1 MSDAFRSLLS
11 GLAADLRLA
20 EIPEQ
25 DGMALL
31 VIDDFEVVLRLLP
44 SEQVLVYTVVAPLP
58 AEGRATR
65 MASLLEA
72 NTLFLATHG
81 FTLSA
86 REDTGVMLQGVLP
99 IASLHSGNIAQWVEN
114 FVNVAEHWQ
123 ARCLSSEAAA
133 PARDHITG
141 EGHMDPLTMMD
152 MLRV

>member
-58 AEGRATR
+58 SEGRAAL

>member
-1 MSDAFRSLLS
+1 MSEAFRSLLS
-11 GLAADLRLA
+11 CLAINLKLPD
-20 EIPEQ
+20 IPEQ

-31 VIDDFEVVLRLLP
+31 VVDDFEVVLRLLP
-44 SEQVLVYTVVAPLP
+44 SEQVMIHTVVAPLP
-58 AEGRATR
+58 AEGRTAL
-65 MASLLEA
+65 MSAMLDA
-72 NTLFLATHG
+72 NTMFLATQG

-86 REDTGVMLQGVLP
+86 RDDTGVMLQGILP
-99 IASLHSGNIAQWVEN
+99 LVALHGGNIAQWVEN

>member
-1 MSDAFRSLLS
+1 MSEAFRSLLS

-44 SEQVLVYTVVAPLP
+44 SDQVLMYTVVAPLP
-58 AEGRATR
+58 AEGRAAL
-65 MASLLEA
+65 MASLLDA
-72 NTLFLATHG
+72 NTMFLATHG

-86 REDTGVMLQGVLP
+86 REDTGVLLQGALP
-99 IASLHSGNIAQWVEN
+99 LASLHGGNIAQWVEN
-114 FVNVAEHWQ
+114 FVNVAEFWQ
-123 ARCLSSEAAA
+123 ERCLAAESPA
-133 PARDHITG
+133 PERDSLAG
-141 EGHMDPLTMMD
+141 EGTVDPLAMLD

>member
-1 MSDAFRSLLS
+1 MSEAFRSLLS
-11 GLAADLRLA
+11 CLAINLKLP

-58 AEGRATR
+58 AEGRATL